1 MAKQPPNPLQK
12 LVRGVIRNLIN
23 QANGQKAD
31 KQKKP
36 KSKKASDVK
45 SQPQQESK
53 KRSRHIPLS
62 VRFAVLQRDNH
73 QCVSCGKNPPAV
85 TIEVD
90 HIIPFSKGGNNDI
103 NNLQTLCFECNR
115 GKGTRT
121 MK

>member
-1 MAKQPPNPLQK
+1 MPKNPLK
-12 LVRGVIRNLIN
+12 PLKKFVRGVLRDLVT
-23 QANGQKAD
+23 QANAQKVD
-31 KQKKP
+31 KPKKP
-36 KSKKASDVK
+36 KSKKATDVK
-45 SQPQQESK
+45 SQPQQEGK

-73 QCVSCGKNPPAV
+73 QCVSCGKSPPAV

-90 HIIPFSKGGNNDI
+90 HIIPFSKGGNNGI

>member
-12 LVRGVIRNLIN
+12 FVRGIIRDLIN
-23 QANGQKAD
+23 QANNQKVD
-31 KQKKP
+31 KPKKP
-36 KSKKASDVK
+36 KSKKATDVK
-45 SQPQQESK
+45 SQAQQESK

-73 QCVSCGKNPPAV
+73 QCVSCGKSPPTV
-85 TIEVD
+85 TLEID

-121 MK
+121 TK